1 MQPIVGCTSDRSEKM
16 AGTKTS
22 TPKAE
27 GPANEPGTPKVEQ
40 AEDQTAPAETI
51 AGSKMSAPKEAG
63 RANKPNS
70 SKAKQAAD
78 RTDPPETIESAA
90 EKPRTIRSIC
100 EEGLL
105 AGLSYDQIIAKVKA
119 VHLHA
124 KTTPGCIS
132 WYRTK
137 LVKRGLLP
145 SGKEMAAAR
154 KRAAEADVETARVG
168 EK

>member
-1 MQPIVGCTSDRSEKM
+1 M

-22 TPKAE
+22 TPKAQ
-27 GPANEPGTPKVEQ
+27 GPAKKPNASKAKQ
-40 AEDQTAPAETI
+40 AEDQTKPAEV
-51 AGSKMSAPKEAG
+51 
-63 RANKPNS
+63 
-70 SKAKQAAD
+70 
-78 RTDPPETIESAA
+78 IEPAT

-105 AGLSYDQIIAKVKA
+105 AGLPYDQIIAKVKA
-119 VHLHA
+119 VHLDA
-124 KTTPGCIS
+124 KTTPGCLS

-154 KRAAEADVETARVG
+154 KRAAEADVEAAQVAER
-168 EK
+168 